1 MTQYYVVGG
10 LYADTHFTHLAP
22 GQREVRQ
29 GPFDSYEAAR
39 KAWQSLAW
47 ESVDDA
53 LVHYHIE
60 EAPDAGYLPDGLE
73 VAYWVFGGRYLSTR
87 FDELASTPERYGP
100 YPSYEAAHDKWQ
112 QLAWESVDDA
122 TAKYRIETLRQKKAV
137 SEAPLAYRLLT
148 GPDDRQFCERVS
160 QALKEGYRLHGT
172 PSLTT
177 NSAGQVI
184 VGQALVL
191 ATD

>member
-10 LYADTHFTHLAP
+10 LYADTHFTHLAT

-53 LVHYHIE
+53 
-60 EAPDAGYLPDGLE
+60 
-73 VAYWVFGGRYLSTR
+73 
-87 FDELASTPERYGP
+87 
-100 YPSYEAAHDKWQ
+100 
-112 QLAWESVDDA
+112 
-122 TAKYRIETLRQKKAV
+122 TAKYRIETLRQKKAA